1 MRAVQRSARVVG
13 VRRFLALLALIAL
26 LNVPAPGAR
35 AKILDTSPV
44 IFVHGM
50 GGNAA
55 DVGTTQFGDLLVA
68 VARAH
73 PTPDICQRDAQP
85 DRPWTGSPCVFR
97 FVEDMAERD
106 RGPNDSQSAVRDN
119 AGKLADEIEEVASN
133 TQRRVILVGYSMGG
147 AIIRTY
153 LALHRA
159 DADER
164 VEAVVLIDGVA
175 SGSWGYAFAGAVPRR
190 ASGKLGDRLSEVM
203 RSMAASSAAVNFD
216 RPATRDLSPRS
227 ELFRTIA
234 PMPLPQDVDYYT
246 FWGDIR
252 ISVERSLLAYE
263 LPAYDMPS
271 VGDLGLLPGS
281 RDPTELPELGGQ
293 RFSPPVDGAHE
304 ALDVPHRTRIRLDAQ
319 VIGDLISQ
327 CGRPPTKDGPSEGG
341 RACRALAAEHFRIPN
356 THTAIPTSMAKV
368 TVSDERLGGRVSLLD
383 AVLEAIRRNA

>member
-1 MRAVQRSARVVG
+1 MRRT
-13 VRRFLALLALIAL
+13 FALFAAIAL
-26 LNVPAPGAR
+26 VSVPAPSAR
-35 AKILDTSPV
+35 AKVLDTSPV

-55 DVGTTQFGDLLVA
+55 DVGTTQFADLLQG

-97 FVEDMAERD
+97 FVEDMAEDD

-119 AGKLADEIEEVASN
+119 ARKLADEVEEVAKN

-153 LALHRA
+153 LTSE
-159 DADER
+159 DASER

-203 RSMAASSAAVNFD
+203 RSTAASTAAVDFD

-227 ELFRTIA
+227 ELFRSIA
-234 PMPLPQDVDYYT
+234 PMRLPRDVDYYT

-252 ISVERSLLAYE
+252 ISVERSLLGYE
-263 LPAYDMPS
+263 LPAYEMPS

-281 RDPTELPELGGQ
+281 PDPKELPELGGQ
-293 RFSPPVDGAHE
+293 RFSPPVDDAHE
-304 ALDVPHRTRIRLDAQ
+304 ALDVPHRTRIRLDAN

-327 CGRPPTKDGPSEGG
+327 CGRPPDDDGPSDGG
-341 RACRALAAEHFRIPN
+341 RACRALVAEHFRIPN

-368 TVSDERLGGRVSLLD
+368 TVSDERLGGRVSLLE
-383 AVLEAIRRNA
+383 AVLEAIARNS

>member
-1 MRAVQRSARVVG
+1 MRRTLAALAVIT
-13 VRRFLALLALIAL
+13 LAI
-26 LNVPAPGAR
+26 VPAPAAR

-55 DVGTTQFGDLLVA
+55 DVGRTQFADLLQA

-73 PTPDICQRDAQP
+73 PTPDICQREAQP

-97 FVEDMAERD
+97 FVEDMAETD
-106 RGPNDSQSAVRDN
+106 GGPNDSQSAVQEN
-119 AGKLADEIEEVASN
+119 ADKLAEEIEEVVSN

-153 LALHRA
+153 LALHPA
-159 DADER
+159 DADSH
-164 VEAVVLIDGVA
+164 VEAVVLVDGVA

-190 ASGKLGDRLSEVM
+190 ASGKLGDKLSEVM
-203 RSMAASSAAVNFD
+203 RSMAASTSAVNFD

-234 PMPLPQDVDYYT
+234 PMPLPRDVDYYT

-281 RDPTELPELGGQ
+281 PDPTELPELGGQ
-293 RFSPPVDGAHE
+293 RFSPPVDDEHE
-304 ALDVPHRTRIRLDAQ
+304 ALDVAHRTRIRLDAN
-319 VIGDLISQ
+319 VIGQLISR
-327 CGRPPTKDGPSEGG
+327 CGRPPRDDEPSDDG
-341 RACRALAAEHFRIPN
+341 ACRKLVSEHFRIPN
-356 THTAIPTSMAKV
+356 THTAIPTSMARIAV
-368 TVSDERLGGRVSLLD
+368 TDERLGGRVSLLD
-383 AVLEAIRRNA
+383 AVLAAIARNS

>member
-1 MRAVQRSARVVG
+1 
-13 VRRFLALLALIAL
+13 VRRIFTLLAVLALVNA
-26 LNVPAPGAR
+26 PAPSAH
-35 AKILDTSPV
+35 AKQLDTDPV

-55 DVGTTQFGDLLVA
+55 DVGTTQFADVLQA

-73 PTPDICQRDAQP
+73 PTPDICQRDTQP

-97 FVEDMAERD
+97 YVEDMAETD
-106 RGPNDSQSAVRDN
+106 GGPNDSQSAVRDN
-119 AGKLADEIEEVASN
+119 AEKLADEIGEVVAN

-153 LALHRA
+153 LALHHPTA
-159 DADER
+159 AKR
-164 VEAVVLIDGVA
+164 VEAVVLLDGVA

-203 RSMAASSAAVNFD
+203 RSMAASTSAVNFD

-234 PMPLPQDVDYYT
+234 PMPLPKTIDYYT

-252 ISVERSLLAYE
+252 ISVERSLLGYE

-281 RDPTELPELGGQ
+281 PDPEELPELGGQ
-293 RFSPPVDGAHE
+293 RFSPAVDDGHV
-304 ALDVPHRTRIRLDAQ
+304 ALDIPHRTRIRLDAT
-319 VIGDLISQ
+319 VIGELISR
-327 CGRPPTKDGPSEGG
+327 CGREPSDGG
-341 RACRALAAEHFRIPN
+341 RACRALVAEHFQIPN

-368 TVSDERLGGRVSLLD
+368 IVSDEQLGGRVSLLD
-383 AVLEAIRRNA
+383 AVLTAISRHV